1 MESNYTW
8 WIGTQCSSQNV
19 ESSGYE
25 VLEFLIRLEKWLFTD
40 KKGGGGV
47 GGQSKFWRCTLNTK

>member
-8 WIGTQCSSQNV
+8 WIGTQCSPQNV

-40 KKGGGGV
+40 KRGGGG
-47 GGQSKFWRCTLNTK
+47 TKQILEVYTEH

>member
-25 VLEFLIRLEKWLFTD
+25 VLEFLIRLEKWLFMD
-40 KKGGGGV
+40 KGGNKANFGGV
-47 GGQSKFWRCTLNTK
+47 H